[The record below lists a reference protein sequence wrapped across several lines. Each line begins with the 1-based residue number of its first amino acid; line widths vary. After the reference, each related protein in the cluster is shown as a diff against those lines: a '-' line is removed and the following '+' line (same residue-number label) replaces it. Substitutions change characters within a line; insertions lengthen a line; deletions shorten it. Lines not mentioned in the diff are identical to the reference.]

1 MDCEMHKRG
10 DLMGLEDAIL
20 ELAAAIQMLAESNTQ
35 RDFSAQLL
43 PVDEVVDTVAIC
55 MDAAGIATTFKR
67 RCSICGEAGRY
78 ASTHKDEMR
87 DGTHHWVEVK
97 A

>member
-1 MDCEMHKRG
+1 MA
-10 DLMGLEDAIL
+10 LEDAIL
-20 ELAAAIQMLAESNTQ
+20 ELAAAIQMLANSNAAAPA
-35 RDFSAQLL
+35 AQLM
-43 PVDEVVDTVAIC
+43 PVETVARC
-55 MDAAGIATTFKR
+55 MDAAGVHTTFKR

>member
-1 MDCEMHKRG
+1 
-10 DLMGLEDAIL
+10 MGLENAIL
-20 ELAAAIQMLAESNTQ
+20 ELAAAIQMLAVSNQTTSGAHLMPEIE
-35 RDFSAQLL
+35 DI
-43 PVDEVVDTVAIC
+43 ETVARC

-67 RCSICGEAGRY
+67 NCSICGEAGRY

>member
-1 MDCEMHKRG
+1 MA
-10 DLMGLEDAIL
+10 LEDAIL
-20 ELAAAIQMLAESNTQ
+20 ELAAAIRALAGSKPAISKPAGPD
-35 RDFSAQLL
+35 RAQNL
-43 PVDEVVDTVAIC
+43 TVARC
-55 MDAAGIATTFKR
+55 MDAVGVPTTFKR

>member
-1 MDCEMHKRG
+1 MA
-10 DLMGLEDAIL
+10 LEDAIL
-20 ELAAAIQMLAESNTQ
+20 ELAAAIQMLANSNAAAPV
-35 RDFSAQLL
+35 AQLV
-43 PVDEVVDTVAIC
+43 PPVVDDDPSSPTVARC
-55 MDAAGIATTFKR
+55 MDAAGVPTTFKR

-78 ASTHKDEMR
+78 ASTNKDEMR

>member
-1 MDCEMHKRG
+1 MA
-10 DLMGLEDAIL
+10 LEDAIL
-20 ELAAAIQMLAESNTQ
+20 ELAAAIRALAGSEPAISEPASPD
-35 RDFSAQLL
+35 RAQNL
-43 PVDEVVDTVAIC
+43 TVSRC
-55 MDAAGIATTFKR
+55 MDAVGVPTTFKR

>member
-1 MDCEMHKRG
+1 MA
-10 DLMGLEDAIL
+10 LEDAIL
-20 ELAAAIQMLAESNTQ
+20 ELAAAIRILAGSSRLE
-35 RDFSAQLL
+35 FAQV
-43 PVDEVVDTVAIC
+43 PAEVEPAIVSRC

-67 RCSICGEAGRY
+67 HCSICGEAGRY

>member
-1 MDCEMHKRG
+1 MA
-10 DLMGLEDAIL
+10 LEDAIL
-20 ELAAAIQMLAESNTQ
+20 ELAAAIQMLANSNAAAPA
-35 RDFSAQLL
+35 AQLL

-55 MDAAGIATTFKR
+55 MDAAGVHTTFKR